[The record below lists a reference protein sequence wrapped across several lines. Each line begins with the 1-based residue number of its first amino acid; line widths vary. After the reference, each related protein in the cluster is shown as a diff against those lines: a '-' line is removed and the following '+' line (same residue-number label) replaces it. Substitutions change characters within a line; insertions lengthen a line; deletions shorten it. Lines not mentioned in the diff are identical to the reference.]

1 MDGSNKEANKFRYS
15 QDQRRKESKSKK
27 FSKIRL
33 TLKKEE
39 RIRGK
44 TIIEWETELSTFNR
58 KTLNEAK
65 FKEYIQKKS
74 EINGLLFTFYEKYIF
89 RKLRLQGYRNR
100 NRSEQKMLNN
110 FKRIFGNEEE
120 VIVCFGDYEQK
131 KHMKFKEPT
140 KGKGMRTLFR
150 RAGFQ
155 TFMVDEFRTSERCCK
170 CEVGICKNM
179 MFRESPRPY
188 RRKDILFPVHGLLR
202 CQNEKC
208 GCYWNRDVNGATN
221 IYKIAYNAVNNKER
235 PKYLQRSND

>member
-1 MDGSNKEANKFRYS
+1 M
-15 QDQRRKESKSKK
+15 
-27 FSKIRL
+27 
-33 TLKKEE
+33 KKEE

-44 TIIEWETELSTFNR
+44 TIIEWETELSQFNR
-58 KTLNEAK
+58 KTLDVAK

-100 NRSEQKMLNN
+100 QRSEQKMLNN

-120 VIVCFGDYEQK
+120 VIVCFGDFEQK

-140 KGKGMRTLFR
+140 KGKGMRILFR

-155 TFMVDEFRTSERCCK
+155 TFMVDEHRTSERCCK

-202 CQNEKC
+202 CQNK
-208 GCYWNRDVNGATN
+208 
-221 IYKIAYNAVNNKER
+221 NAVVIGIEMLMEQQISTR
-235 PKYLQRSND
+235 